1 MPSPHLENRLPDE
14 GINTSDEHPLREFA
28 WLLIAGLVSF
38 GLLLAVL
45 SWSASWLAPKIPFR
59 YEQALAQQLKLGDKK
74 PGFEAQQQY
83 LDDLTQRVAGKMNLP
98 AGMSINVRYDP
109 SSQVNAYATLGG
121 HVVVFAGLTQQLP
134 SEAALATLLAHE
146 IAHVKHRHVAASAGR
161 GIAIALALSMLSAD
175 AGGRA
180 AQSVFGVTSQAAMM
194 SYSRDHEHQADADAL
209 AAVVALYGHGAGYV
223 QLFETLQK
231 EEAKLPEVLR
241 SAGLMRSHPLTQE
254 RLQAARD
261 LAARQ
266 GWMLAGSSLALPDQF
281 KKKPSAPAS

>member
-1 MPSPHLENRLPDE
+1 
-14 GINTSDEHPLREFA
+14 
-28 WLLIAGLVSF
+28 
-38 GLLLAVL
+38 
-45 SWSASWLAPKIPFR
+45 
-59 YEQALAQQLKLGDKK
+59 LAQQLKLGDKK
-74 PGFEAQQQY
+74 PGYEAQQHF
-83 LDDLTQRVAGKMNLP
+83 LDDLTQRVAAKMNLP
-98 AGMSINVRYDP
+98 KDISIDVRYDP
-109 SSQVNAYATLGG
+109 SSQVNAYATIGG
-121 HVVVFAGLTQQLP
+121 HVVVFAGLTRQLP

-194 SYSRDHEHQADADAL
+194 SYSRDHEHQADAEAL

-223 QLFETLQK
+223 ELFDTLKK
-231 EEAKLPEVLR
+231 EEAKLPEVMR

-261 LAARQ
+261 VAARQ
-266 GWMLAGSSLALPDQF
+266 GWSLSGASPALPEPF
-281 KKKPSAPAS
+281 RKKHSAQPS

>member
-1 MPSPHLENRLPDE
+1 MQAPRLENRLPDE

-28 WLLIAGLVSF
+28 WLIAAGMIGF
-38 GLLLAVL
+38 GALLALL

-59 YEQALAQQLKLGDKK
+59 YEQALAQQLKIGDKK
-74 PGFEAQQQY
+74 PGYEAQQQY
-83 LDDLTQRVAGKMNLP
+83 LDALTKRVAAMMNLP
-98 AGMSINVRYDP
+98 ADMSIDARYDP
-109 SSQVNAYATLGG
+109 SSQVNAYATIGG
-121 HVVVFAGLTQQLP
+121 HVVVFAGLTQLLP

-161 GIAIALALSMLSAD
+161 GVAIALALSILSAD

-180 AQSVFGVTSQAAMM
+180 AQSVFGVTSQAALM
-194 SYSRDHEHQADADAL
+194 SYSRDHEHQADAEAL

-223 QLFETLQK
+223 ELFETLQK
-231 EEAKLPEVLR
+231 EEAKLPEVMR

-261 LAARQ
+261 MAARQ
-266 GWMLAGSSLALPDQF
+266 GWTLSGSSPALPELF
-281 KKKPSAPAS
+281 RKKTSSQAS